1 MDQLR
6 ILIRDLRD
14 NPIMLAEILLHA
26 MKSNATTETIQTFCL
41 QHMGELPLSAV
52 SQSGLHRGTLQAM
65 KNHRSSLPIQ
75 QASLGLLTQW
85 CDDADLRHTV
95 TQAGLCEHLP
105 PALTLHMGDAGVVQE
120 VTALLRLVTLE
131 AEARI
136 QCQRLDMAQLLVQA
150 MPCHATASRIQTDG
164 CAVLSNLALD
174 ADEKTVHIL
183 PPAVLEAVVTAL
195 LTQVQHPAH
204 ATEWPVVKSACFSL
218 KNFLYRSE
226 NQRALAQRDD
236 LLQGLETLVHRGRRK
251 SKDAVGVLEK
261 LQMARAQDE
270 SLQAQLMEALQLL
283 WYKSAT
289 DAVDEIL
296 QVWQDHAWSAT
307 ILVAS
312 LHMLQDLL
320 QGQPPTMAQQV
331 SLVESMGK
339 LAQHSDTRVVQ
350 EVDRLRMILS
360 EL

>member
-1 MDQLR
+1 
-6 ILIRDLRD
+6 
-14 NPIMLAEILLHA
+14 
-26 MKSNATTETIQTFCL
+26 
-41 QHMGELPLSAV
+41 
-52 SQSGLHRGTLQAM
+52 
-65 KNHRSSLPIQ
+65 
-75 QASLGLLTQW
+75 
-85 CDDADLRHTV
+85 
-95 TQAGLCEHLP
+95 
-105 PALTLHMGDAGVVQE
+105 
-120 VTALLRLVTLE
+120 
-131 AEARI
+131 
-136 QCQRLDMAQLLVQA
+136 
-150 MPCHATASRIQTDG
+150 
-164 CAVLSNLALD
+164 
-174 ADEKTVHIL
+174 
-183 PPAVLEAVVTAL
+183 VTAL
-195 LTQVQHPAH
+195 LTQVQHPAN
-204 ATEWPVVKSACFSL
+204 ATEWAVVKSACFSL

-236 LLQGLETLVHRGRRK
+236 LLEGLATLVHRGCRK
-251 SKDAVGVLEK
+251 SKDAVSVLEK

-283 WYKSAT
+283 WYKPAT

-307 ILVAS
+307 IMVAS

-350 EVDRLRMILS
+350 EVDRLQMILS